1 LFSRSISKSPSQCF
15 RGRRGEMHFPTSH
28 LPPLRRSPSSLS
40 EIHHHYNLT
49 VHPPPFPP
57 TSAHL
62 QARSSTAAT
71 TAAALLPLISASG
84 GSSRHQ
90 RHSARH
96 RPSPRAFVPL
106 RATHFTPGHASRYL
120 ATRDVLVSL
129 ERSGPMGGGGEDEV
143 AGVRRSRT
151 YSLIDNIMLTSRY
164 SRTLSTSHQHKR
176 LLPRFLGREHRQFM
190 KKMVERDVR

>member
-1 LFSRSISKSPSQCF
+1 
-15 RGRRGEMHFPTSH
+15 MHFPTSH

-40 EIHHHYNLT
+40 EIHHHHYNRT
-49 VHPPPFPP
+49 IHPPPFLP

-62 QARSSTAAT
+62 QPPSSAAT

-84 GSSRHQ
+84 GPSRRQ

-96 RPSPRAFVPL
+96 RHSPRAFVPL
-106 RATHFTPGHASRYL
+106 RATQFTPGHASRYL
-120 ATRDVLVSL
+120 ATRDVLASL
-129 ERSGPMGGGGEDEV
+129 ERSGAARGGEDEV
-143 AGVRRSRT
+143 AGARRSRT

-164 SRTLSTSHQHKR
+164 SRTMSISHQR

-190 KKMVERDVR
+190 KRICERDR